1 MFMPKTIAAI
11 AVVSI
16 FGLTSCS
23 GSSSDPKNDTSTTLR
38 QKNGKPKPPPT
49 VKPKGS

>member
-1 MFMPKTIAAI
+1 MFMPKTIAAV

-23 GSSSDPKNDTSTTLR
+23 GSTSDQKNDTSTTLL
-38 QKNGKPKPPPT
+38 QKNKAPKPPVS